1 MAANRLEN
9 APAEAPAKGGAA
21 AAPAP
26 KGGALQAWLPAIVT
40 IILMP
45 VLAFVTT
52 QFLLLP
58 KLQKALGG
66 GPVAAHEEETA
77 DKKKQEKVPKQTVQ
91 LNKVLVNVAGSVGT
105 RYLVAN
111 YTLVGTAPDFKDR
124 IEANR
129 DMLLDLAAG
138 VMSTKTISD
147 LEKPGARNLI
157 RNELM
162 SVFNNALGANLVKEI
177 YITEFA
183 IQ

>member
-9 APAEAPAKGGAA
+9 AAAEAPAKGGAA
-21 AAPAP
+21 AASTP
-26 KGGALQAWLPAIVT
+26 KASALQAWLPAIIT

-45 VLAFVTT
+45 VLAFCTT

-58 KLQKALGG
+58 KLQKALGSG
-66 GPVAAHEEETA
+66 AATHEEAGPDKKA
-77 DKKKQEKVPKQTVQ
+77 DKTPKQTVQ

-157 RNELM
+157 RNELI